1 MDQEIIEVNMAESKV
16 AKSPAVMVSRGL
28 GSCLAII
35 IYDPARKVGAMAHT
49 MLPDIEKSRIKTN
62 PARFV
67 NSVVPN
73 MLDDMAKLG
82 AHINKNNLVAKIFG
96 GAHMFTFIDAN
107 NPFSV
112 GDRNIDMAKNVL
124 NQHGIHIVAEDVGG
138 NFGRTVEFFLE
149 TGKVRVRTISLKEK
163 EF

>member
-35 IYDPARKVGAMAHT
+35 IYDPSRKVGAMAHT

-67 NSVVPN
+67 NSVVPG
-73 MLDDMAKLG
+73 MLDDMQKLG

-112 GDRNIDMAKNVL
+112 GDRHIDMAKTVL
-124 NQHGIHIVAEDVGG
+124 SQHGINIVAEDVGG